1 MAKLKVD
8 RNRMNK
14 NKKRQAGG
22 KKCDGK
28 VMLLTNS
35 HFFTYTSIFL
45 AYVAMASNVKVDGG
59 VRKEIV
65 LWILDDNAKSSM

>member
-1 MAKLKVD
+1 
-8 RNRMNK
+8 
-14 NKKRQAGG
+14 
-22 KKCDGK
+22 
-28 VMLLTNS
+28 MLLTNS